1 MGWDDLIKSL
11 GDEVSTI
18 THAPLAFLLV
28 VLVAAG
34 PIFALAR
41 WRFSV
46 RLEHLETRLKLRE
59 DEIAALKNP
68 AESIL
73 AGVGQSRRSDEFRLK
88 GRPDTSLALAL
99 QHLSGS
105 VWATHH
111 KAGAAAVNRELAD
124 KLTLGI
130 ITAFGRIEPEGA
142 IEPMNPLVWRSLRF
156 DAKRGNAIGPDDR
169 SMYYDLQFDSEYL
182 EVTWPTPR
190 GWMAL

>member
-88 GRPDTSLALAL
+88 GRRTHPWHWRFNIC
-99 QHLSGS
+99 QGRSGQ
-105 VWATHH
+105 
-111 KAGAAAVNRELAD
+111 R
-124 KLTLGI
+124 
-130 ITAFGRIEPEGA
+130 ITRRAP
-142 IEPMNPLVWRSLRF
+142 P
-156 DAKRGNAIGPDDR
+156 
-169 SMYYDLQFDSEYL
+169 
-182 EVTWPTPR
+182 
-190 GWMAL
+190 